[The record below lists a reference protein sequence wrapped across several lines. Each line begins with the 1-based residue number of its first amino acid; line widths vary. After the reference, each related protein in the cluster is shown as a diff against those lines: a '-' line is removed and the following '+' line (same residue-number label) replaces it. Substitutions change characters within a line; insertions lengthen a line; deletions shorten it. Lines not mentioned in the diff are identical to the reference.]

1 MNRDVVSGDVKG
13 VALDVPAP
21 QCSPHLLRARRD
33 RLARIRDHSG
43 LGTRLRILC
52 IEHEPRRRGVALG
65 RPLVNESGDA
75 DAHEQE
81 AEHQAPVL
89 ADNSAKR
96 FVQLH
101 AAPTTLDQ
109 EKDLRT

>member
-1 MNRDVVSGDVKG
+1 
-13 VALDVPAP
+13 
-21 QCSPHLLRARRD
+21 
-33 RLARIRDHSG
+33 
-43 LGTRLRILC
+43 
-52 IEHEPRRRGVALG
+52 
-65 RPLVNESGDA
+65 VNESGDA

-81 AEHQAPVL
+81 AQHQAPVL

-109 EKDLRT
+109 KRISGLRE

>member
-1 MNRDVVSGDVKG
+1 
-13 VALDVPAP
+13 
-21 QCSPHLLRARRD
+21 
-33 RLARIRDHSG
+33 
-43 LGTRLRILC
+43 
-52 IEHEPRRRGVALG
+52 
-65 RPLVNESGDA
+65 VNESRDA
-75 DAHEQE
+75 DANEQE

-96 FVQLH
+96 FVQFH